1 MNVQFFWDKKHRKL
15 NRSRFNLL
23 LLDYGEYF
31 LEDFSAYHFPLPT
44 NDLKQTFEI
53 QDNAK
58 IQGRLKLN
66 SRSIIFEPNDV
77 RYPLL
82 KFPYK
87 YIINEL
93 EKFSLK
99 PSEHA
104 ELSIQVNGFFT
115 FLCGQYHEM
124 KAHNKIGPYKVIEY
138 AKNTTE
144 NNGVFGYRLLFAL
157 VYADLALFLVKV
169 EQFRHIFMMSE
180 RQGSIVASQ
189 HLKPFLENALISSFD
204 TSNLVDFHERF
215 LLQNPIS
222 VRKIK
227 PLVANPGTLVITEL
241 RIYFQPAQLNNIG
254 DTTQHFELRKVLKI
268 YKRRHM
274 LRQIGLEFILLD
286 GSSHLFVF
294 EAVQERDRI
303 FDLLHLQDVVNK
315 THISLPEMTRKWQK
329 REISNFEYLMYL
341 NNEAGRTGNDLT
353 QYPVSINCLP
363 IQFFINLLTFFPSFP

>member
-1 MNVQFFWDKKHRKL
+1 MNIQFFWDKKNRKS

-44 NDLKQTFEI
+44 NDLKQSFEI
-53 QDNAK
+53 QDHAK

-87 YIINEL
+87 YMINEL

-99 PSEHA
+99 PKEQA
-104 ELSIQVNGFFT
+104 QLSIQVNGFFT

-124 KAHNKIGPYKVIEY
+124 KAHNKIGPYRVVEY
-138 AKNTTE
+138 SKSSTE
-144 NNGVFGYRLLFAL
+144 SVHGYRLLFAL
-157 VYADLALFLVKV
+157 VYADLQLFLVKV
-169 EQFRHIFMMSE
+169 EQFRHIFNMSE
-180 RQGSIVASQ
+180 RLGSIVASQ
-189 HLKPFLENALISSFD
+189 HLRPFLENALISSFD

-215 LLQNPIS
+215 LLQSPIS

-227 PLVANPGTLVITEL
+227 PLVANPGALVITEL

-254 DTTQHFELRKVLKI
+254 DTTQHFELRKVIKI

-294 EAVQERDRI
+294 ETNQDRDRI
-303 FDLLHLQDVVNK
+303 FELLHQQDVVNK
-315 THISLPEMTRKWQK
+315 SHISLPEITRKWQK
-329 REISNFEYLMYL
+329 REISNFEYLMHL
-341 NNEAGRTGNDLT
+341 NNEAGRTNNDLT
-353 QYPVSINCLP
+353 QYPVS
-363 IQFFINLLTFFPSFP
+363 SFSFL